1 MQIGGSAGHASTIA
15 AVAERR
21 VAWQGAAMSIVVP
34 HSARPGPDVMPIVL
48 AHAERGIALQQA
60 LRAVLVLFVVATLVW
75 LPPAVGAGACA
86 VIAAVYVLAAVSLTW
101 WLGGRSAAAIRWG
114 WLGLYVD
121 LAVLS
126 AVSLISGLSA
136 RQSWTYYVLLGG
148 FFLLP
153 VLAATQLRWRVCV
166 GVVVPTVS
174 VYLLEGLLTMQGDDE
189 PWASVILRTLA
200 LVGVGV
206 AAIGLSR
213 IQRSRVAAIAELV
226 ADRTQLLTELMTV
239 TDTERRRMA
248 EDLHDNALQY
258 VLAARFDLED
268 ARETAEPAA
277 FDRLDQ
283 ALTQS
288 AQLLRTTVS
297 ELHPAVLEQSGLA
310 AAVSGLARTAAG
322 RAGLELDLDVSGWPA
337 SARTPADLL
346 LFSTARELLANVV
359 RHAGAGHLGVRLDL
373 RTGRAE
379 LVVTDD
385 GVGADPATVAG
396 RLAEGHIGLN
406 SQRVRIEAAGGTFA
420 LRTPPAG
427 GTVVAVSVPVP
438 ATVREPAVTSSNT
451 PP

>member
-1 MQIGGSAGHASTIA
+1 
-15 AVAERR
+15 
-21 VAWQGAAMSIVVP
+21 MSIVVP
-34 HSARPGPDVMPIVL
+34 DSARLGPEMMPIVV
-48 AHAERGIALQQA
+48 AHAERGITLQQA
-60 LRAVLVLFVVATLVW
+60 LRAVLVLFVAATVIW
-75 LPPAVGAGACA
+75 LPPAVGAGVCA
-86 VIAAVYVLAAVSLTW
+86 LIAAGYLVAAIGLTW
-101 WLGGRSAAAIRWG
+101 WLGGRGAAAVRWG

-121 LAVLS
+121 LAVLC
-126 AVSLISGLSA
+126 AVSLIAGLSA
-136 RQSWTYYVLLGG
+136 GQSWTSYVLLGG

-166 GVVVPTVS
+166 GVVVPTVA
-174 VYLLEGLLTMQGDDE
+174 VYLLDGVLTRQGDDE

-213 IQRSRVAAIAELV
+213 IQRSRVAAIAGLV
-226 ADRTQLLTELMTV
+226 ADRNQLLTELMTV
-239 TDTERRRMA
+239 TDTERRRLA

-258 VLAARFDLED
+258 VLAARFDAED

-310 AAVSGLARTAAG
+310 AAVSGLARTAADRG
-322 RAGLELDLDVSGWPA
+322 GLELAMDVADWPA
-337 SARTPADLL
+337 SARTRADLL
-346 LFSTARELLANVV
+346 LFGTARELLANVV
-359 RHAGAGHLGVRLDL
+359 RHAGADRLRVEL
-373 RTGRAE
+373 SLLSGRAE

-406 SQRVRIEAAGGTFA
+406 SQRVRIEAAGGSFT
-420 LRTPPAG
+420 LRAPPAG

-438 ATVREPAVTSSNT
+438 ATVREPAVTT
-451 PP
+451 

>member
-15 AVAERR
+15 AIAERR

-34 HSARPGPDVMPIVL
+34 HSARPGPDVMPIVV

-277 FDRLDQ
+277 FERLDQ

-385 GVGADPATVAG
+385 GVGADPVIVSG
-396 RLAEGHIGLN
+396 RLAAGHIGL
-406 SQRVRIEAAGGTFA
+406 SSHRVRVEAAGGTFT
-420 LRTPPAG
+420 LRTPPSG
-427 GTVVAVSVPVP
+427 GTVVAVGVPVP
-438 ATVREPAVTSSNT
+438 VTVPAIAAT
-451 PP
+451 

>member
-1 MQIGGSAGHASTIA
+1 
-15 AVAERR
+15 
-21 VAWQGAAMSIVVP
+21 MSIVVP
-34 HSARPGPDVMPIVL
+34 DSARLGPEMMPIVV
-48 AHAERGIALQQA
+48 AHAERGITLQQA
-60 LRAVLVLFVVATLVW
+60 LRAVLVLFVAATVIW
-75 LPPAVGAGACA
+75 LPPAVGAGVCA
-86 VIAAVYVLAAVSLTW
+86 LIAAGYLVAAIGLTW
-101 WLGGRSAAAIRWG
+101 WLGGRGAAAVRWG

-121 LAVLS
+121 LAVLC
-126 AVSLISGLSA
+126 AVSLIAGLSA
-136 RQSWTYYVLLGG
+136 GQSWTSYVLLGG

-166 GVVVPTVS
+166 GVVVPTVA
-174 VYLLEGLLTMQGDDE
+174 VYLLDGVLTRQGDDE

-206 AAIGLSR
+206 AATGLSR
-213 IQRSRVAAIAELV
+213 IQRSRVAAIAGLV
-226 ADRTQLLTELMTV
+226 ADRNQLLTELMTV
-239 TDTERRRMA
+239 TDTERRRLA

-258 VLAARFDLED
+258 VLAARFDAED

-310 AAVSGLARTAAG
+310 AAVSGLARTAADRG
-322 RAGLELDLDVSGWPA
+322 KLELDLDVTDWPA
-337 SARTPADLL
+337 SARTRADLL
-346 LFSTARELLANVV
+346 LFGTARELLANVV
-359 RHAGAGHLGVRLDL
+359 RHAGADRLRVEL
-373 RTGRAE
+373 SLLSGRAE

-406 SQRVRIEAAGGTFA
+406 SQRVRIEAAGGSFT
-420 LRTPPAG
+420 LRAPPAG

-438 ATVREPAVTSSNT
+438 ATVREPAVTT
-451 PP
+451 

>member
-15 AVAERR
+15 AIAERR

-121 LAVLS
+121 LAALS
-126 AVSLISGLSA
+126 AISLISGLSA

-239 TDTERRRMA
+239 TDTERRRIA

-277 FDRLDQ
+277 FERLDQ

-385 GVGADPATVAG
+385 GVGADPVIVSG
-396 RLAEGHIGLN
+396 RLAAGHIGL
-406 SQRVRIEAAGGTFA
+406 SSHRVRVEAAGGTFT
-420 LRTPPAG
+420 LRTPPSG
-427 GTVVAVSVPVP
+427 GTVVAVGVPVP
-438 ATVREPAVTSSNT
+438 VTVPAIAAT
-451 PP
+451 

>member
-1 MQIGGSAGHASTIA
+1 
-15 AVAERR
+15 
-21 VAWQGAAMSIVVP
+21 MSIVVP
-34 HSARPGPDVMPIVL
+34 DSARLGPEMIPIVV
-48 AHAERGIALQQA
+48 AHAERGITLQQA
-60 LRAVLVLFVVATLVW
+60 LRAVLVLFVAATVIW

-86 VIAAVYVLAAVSLTW
+86 VIAAGYVVAAIGLTW
-101 WLGGRSAAAIRWG
+101 WLRGRGAAAIRWG

-121 LAVLS
+121 LAVLC
-126 AVSLISGLSA
+126 AVSLIAGMSA
-136 RQSWTYYVLLGG
+136 RQSWTSYVLLGG

-166 GVVVPTVS
+166 GVVVPTVA
-174 VYLLEGLLTMQGDDE
+174 VYLLDGVLTRQGDDE

-213 IQRSRVAAIAELV
+213 IQRSRVAAIAGLV
-226 ADRTQLLTELMTV
+226 ADRNQLLTELMTV
-239 TDTERRRMA
+239 TDTERRRLA

-258 VLAARFDLED
+258 VLAARFDAED

-310 AAVSGLARTAAG
+310 AAVSGLARTAADRG
-322 RAGLELDLDVSGWPA
+322 GLELDLDVTDWPA
-337 SARTPADLL
+337 SARTRADLL
-346 LFSTARELLANVV
+346 LFGTARELLANVV
-359 RHAGAGHLGVRLDL
+359 RHAGADRLRVEL
-373 RTGRAE
+373 SLLSGRAE

-406 SQRVRIEAAGGTFA
+406 SQRVRIEAAGGSFT
-420 LRTPPAG
+420 LRAPPAG

-438 ATVREPAVTSSNT
+438 ATVREPAVTT
-451 PP
+451 

>member
-1 MQIGGSAGHASTIA
+1 
-15 AVAERR
+15 

-34 HSARPGPDVMPIVL
+34 HSARPGPDVIPIVV

-166 GVVVPTVS
+166 GVVVPTVT

-322 RAGLELDLDVSGWPA
+322 RAGLELDLDVSGRPA

-359 RHAGAGHLGVRLDL
+359 RHAGSGHLGVRLDL

-385 GVGADPATVAG
+385 GVGADPAIVAG

-406 SQRVRIEAAGGTFA
+406 SHRVRIEAAGGT
-420 LRTPPAG
+420 LMLQTPPSG
-427 GTVVAVSVPVP
+427 GTVVAVGLPVPVTVSAMT
-438 ATVREPAVTSSNT
+438 AT
-451 PP
+451 

>member
-15 AVAERR
+15 AIAERR

-34 HSARPGPDVMPIVL
+34 HSARPGPDVMPIVVD
-48 AHAERGIALQQA
+48 HAERGIALQQA

-86 VIAAVYVLAAVSLTW
+86 VIAAVYVLAAVGLTW
-101 WLGGRSAAAIRWG
+101 WLRGRSAAAIRWG

-121 LAVLS
+121 LAALS
-126 AVSLISGLSA
+126 AISLISGLSA

-239 TDTERRRMA
+239 TDTERRRIA

-277 FDRLDQ
+277 FERLDQ

-385 GVGADPATVAG
+385 GVGADPVIVSG
-396 RLAEGHIGLN
+396 RLAAGHIGL
-406 SQRVRIEAAGGTFA
+406 SSHRVRVEAAGGTFT
-420 LRTPPAG
+420 LRTPPSG
-427 GTVVAVSVPVP
+427 GTVVAVGVPVP
-438 ATVREPAVTSSNT
+438 VTVPAIAAT
-451 PP
+451 

>member
-1 MQIGGSAGHASTIA
+1 
-15 AVAERR
+15 
-21 VAWQGAAMSIVVP
+21 MSIVVP
-34 HSARPGPDVMPIVL
+34 DSARLGPEMMPIVV
-48 AHAERGIALQQA
+48 AHAERGITLQQA
-60 LRAVLVLFVVATLVW
+60 LRAVLVLFVAATVIW
-75 LPPAVGAGACA
+75 LPPAVGAGVCA
-86 VIAAVYVLAAVSLTW
+86 LIAAGYLVAAIGLTW
-101 WLGGRSAAAIRWG
+101 WLGGRGAAAVRWG

-121 LAVLS
+121 LAVLC
-126 AVSLISGLSA
+126 AVSLIAGLSA
-136 RQSWTYYVLLGG
+136 GQSWTSYVLLGG
-148 FFLLP
+148 LFLLP

-166 GVVVPTVS
+166 GVVVPTVA
-174 VYLLEGLLTMQGDDE
+174 VYLLDGVLTRQGDDE

-213 IQRSRVAAIAELV
+213 IQRSRVAAIAGLV
-226 ADRTQLLTELMTV
+226 ADRNQLLTELMTV
-239 TDTERRRMA
+239 TDTERRRLA

-258 VLAARFDLED
+258 VLAARFDAED

-310 AAVSGLARTAAG
+310 AAVSGLARIAADRG
-322 RAGLELDLDVSGWPA
+322 GLELAMDVADWPA
-337 SARTPADLL
+337 SARTRADLL
-346 LFSTARELLANVV
+346 LFGTARELLANVV
-359 RHAGAGHLGVRLDL
+359 RHAGADRLRVEL
-373 RTGRAE
+373 SLLSGRAE

-406 SQRVRIEAAGGTFA
+406 SQRVRIEAAGGSFT
-420 LRTPPAG
+420 LRAPPAG

-438 ATVREPAVTSSNT
+438 ATVREPAVTV
-451 PP
+451 

>member
-1 MQIGGSAGHASTIA
+1 
-15 AVAERR
+15 
-21 VAWQGAAMSIVVP
+21 MSIVVP
-34 HSARPGPDVMPIVL
+34 DSARLGPEMMPIVV
-48 AHAERGIALQQA
+48 AHAERGITLQQA
-60 LRAVLVLFVVATLVW
+60 LRAVLVLFVAATVIW
-75 LPPAVGAGACA
+75 LPPAVGAGVCA
-86 VIAAVYVLAAVSLTW
+86 LIAAGYLVAAIGLTW
-101 WLGGRSAAAIRWG
+101 WLGGRGAAAVRWG

-121 LAVLS
+121 LAVLC
-126 AVSLISGLSA
+126 AVSLIAGLSA
-136 RQSWTYYVLLGG
+136 GQSWTSYVLLGG
-148 FFLLP
+148 LFLLP

-166 GVVVPTVS
+166 GVVVPTVA
-174 VYLLEGLLTMQGDDE
+174 VYLLDGVLTRQGDDE

-213 IQRSRVAAIAELV
+213 IQRSRVAAIAGLV
-226 ADRTQLLTELMTV
+226 ADRNQLLTELMTV
-239 TDTERRRMA
+239 TDTERRRLA

-258 VLAARFDLED
+258 VLAARFDAED

-310 AAVSGLARTAAG
+310 AAVSGLARTAADRG
-322 RAGLELDLDVSGWPA
+322 GLELAMDVADWPA
-337 SARTPADLL
+337 SARTRADLL
-346 LFSTARELLANVV
+346 LFGTARELLANVV
-359 RHAGAGHLGVRLDL
+359 RHAGADRLRVEL
-373 RTGRAE
+373 SLLSGRAE

-406 SQRVRIEAAGGTFA
+406 SQRVRIEAAGGSFT
-420 LRTPPAG
+420 LRAPPAG

-438 ATVREPAVTSSNT
+438 ATVREPAVTT
-451 PP
+451 

>member
-15 AVAERR
+15 AIAERR

-34 HSARPGPDVMPIVL
+34 HSARPGPEVMPIVV

-86 VIAAVYVLAAVSLTW
+86 VIAAVYVLAAVGLTW
-101 WLGGRSAAAIRWG
+101 WLRGRSAAAIRWG

-121 LAVLS
+121 LAALS
-126 AVSLISGLSA
+126 AISLISGLSA

-277 FDRLDQ
+277 FERLDQ

-385 GVGADPATVAG
+385 GVGADPVIVSG
-396 RLAEGHIGLN
+396 RLAAGHIGL
-406 SQRVRIEAAGGTFA
+406 SSHRVRVEAAGGTFT
-420 LRTPPAG
+420 LRTPPSG
-427 GTVVAVSVPVP
+427 GTVVAVGVPVP
-438 ATVREPAVTSSNT
+438 VTVPAIAAT
-451 PP
+451 

>member
-1 MQIGGSAGHASTIA
+1 
-15 AVAERR
+15 
-21 VAWQGAAMSIVVP
+21 MSIVVP
-34 HSARPGPDVMPIVL
+34 DSARLSPQVMPIVV

-60 LRAVLVLFVVATLVW
+60 LRAVLVLFVVATVIW
-75 LPPAVGAGACA
+75 LPPAVAAGVCA
-86 VIAAVYVLAAVSLTW
+86 VIAAGYVLAAAGLTW
-101 WLGGRSAAAIRWG
+101 WLHGRGGAAIRWG

-126 AVSLISGLSA
+126 AVSLVAGLSA
-136 RQSWTYYVLLGG
+136 RQSWTSYVLLGG

-166 GVVVPTVS
+166 GVVVPTVA
-174 VYLLEGLLTMQGDDE
+174 VYLLEGVLTREGDEE

-226 ADRTQLLTELMTV
+226 ADRNQLLTELMTV

-258 VLAARFDLED
+258 VLAARFDAED

-310 AAVSGLARTAAG
+310 AAVTGLARTAADRG
-322 RAGLELDLDVSGWPA
+322 GLDLDLDVADWPA

-346 LFSTARELLANVV
+346 LFGTARELLANVV
-359 RHAGAGHLGVRLDL
+359 RHAGADRVRVELRLLD
-373 RTGRAE
+373 GRGE

-396 RLAEGHIGLN
+396 RLAQGHIGLN
-406 SQRVRIEAAGGTFA
+406 SQRVRIEAAGGSFA
-420 LRTPPAG
+420 LRTPPSG

-438 ATVREPAVTSSNT
+438 MPVQGRDVAP
-451 PP
+451 

>member
-1 MQIGGSAGHASTIA
+1 
-15 AVAERR
+15 
-21 VAWQGAAMSIVVP
+21 MSIVVP
-34 HSARPGPDVMPIVL
+34 DSARLGPEMIPIVV
-48 AHAERGIALQQA
+48 AHAERGITLQQA
-60 LRAVLVLFVVATLVW
+60 LRAVLVLFVAATVIW
-75 LPPAVGAGACA
+75 LPPAVGAGVCA
-86 VIAAVYVLAAVSLTW
+86 LIAAGYLVAAIGLTW
-101 WLGGRSAAAIRWG
+101 WLGGRGAAAVRWG

-121 LAVLS
+121 LAVLC
-126 AVSLISGLSA
+126 AVSLIAGLSA
-136 RQSWTYYVLLGG
+136 GQSWTSYVLLGG

-153 VLAATQLRWRVCV
+153 VLAATQLRRRVCV
-166 GVVVPTVS
+166 GVVVPTVA
-174 VYLLEGLLTMQGDDE
+174 VYLLDGVLTRQGDDE

-206 AAIGLSR
+206 AATGLSR
-213 IQRSRVAAIAELV
+213 IQRSRVAAIAGLV
-226 ADRTQLLTELMTV
+226 ADRNQLLTELMTV
-239 TDTERRRMA
+239 TDTERRRLA

-258 VLAARFDLED
+258 VLAARFDAED

-310 AAVSGLARTAAG
+310 AAVSGLARTAADRG
-322 RAGLELDLDVSGWPA
+322 GLELDLDVTDWPS
-337 SARTPADLL
+337 SARTRADLL
-346 LFSTARELLANVV
+346 LFGTARELLANVV
-359 RHAGAGHLGVRLDL
+359 RHAGADRLRVEL
-373 RTGRAE
+373 SLLSGRAE

-406 SQRVRIEAAGGTFA
+406 SQRVRIEAAGGSFT
-420 LRTPPAG
+420 LRAPPAG

-438 ATVREPAVTSSNT
+438 ATVREPAVTT
-451 PP
+451 